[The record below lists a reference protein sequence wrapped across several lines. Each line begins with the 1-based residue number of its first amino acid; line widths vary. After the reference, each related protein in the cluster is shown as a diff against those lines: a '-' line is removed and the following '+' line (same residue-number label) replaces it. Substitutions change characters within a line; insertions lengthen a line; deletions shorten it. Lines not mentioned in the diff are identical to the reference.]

1 MRITQAEFSRK
12 FDETHREEFNPDLF
26 KRDNQELVDSIRQVV
41 ESIERDKYF
50 TLKLLSFDVI

>member
-26 KRDNQELVDSIRQVV
+26 KRDNQELKWS
-41 ESIERDKYF
+41 S
-50 TLKLLSFDVI
+50 